1 MADANDILKN
11 VPYVGA
17 GIGVLSSLF
26 GESEEDIRKRR
37 ERELIKQ
44 NEMYRQRA
52 LARANVLKQQG
63 IKDIS
68 KETSTQIGRSQSDV
82 ARRAAALGRSGDTEA
97 MLLPVTSEIGERG
110 GRTLEGAIR
119 GYDTGIEGI
128 QSQYDTNA
136 INIQSDI
143 AASPIAPSTGEELLD
158 ISTSAI
164 DYLNQDKYLKALE
177 AINNPQTK
185 TPLTQ
190 DYSYLAKPS
199 LYNRPYRFGG

>member
-26 GESEEDIRKRR
+26 GESEEDVRKRR

-119 GYDTGIEGI
+119 SYDTGIEGI

-136 INIQSDI
+136 MNIQSDI

>member
-1 MADANDILKN
+1 MADVNDIAKN
-11 VPYVGA
+11 IPYVGA
-17 GIGVLSSLF
+17 GIGLVSSLF
-26 GESEEDIRKRR
+26 GESEADIQKRR
-37 ERELIKQ
+37 QQELLKQ

-68 KETSTQIGRSQSDV
+68 KETTTQLGRSQSDV

-119 GYDTGIEGI
+119 SYDTGIEGI
-128 QSQYDTNA
+128 QGQYDTNA
-136 INIQSDI
+136 MNIQSDI
-143 AASPIAPSTGEELLD
+143 AASPIAPSTGEELLS
-158 ISTSAI
+158 IGSSAI
-164 DYLNQDKYLKALE
+164 DYLNQDRYLKALE
-177 AINNPQTK
+177 DINNPQTK
-185 TPLTQ
+185 TPITQ

-199 LYNRPYRFGG
+199 LYNRNYRFGG